1 MVARNGTKPRCPL
14 FEESFEID
22 HKTKR
27 YPDPAFPIESPSPH
41 PAAGEGAVPTTDT
54 EFRATKVYNETES
67 GGICF
72 IVSATAPHPGVTLT
86 AQVGSKMRR
95 VIARFTL
102 FVFSAFL
109 AVSAHCAAPDPQQ
122 WLVTPV
128 SRSADTTGDAGSAQ
142 SMDTV
147 VEKVAEKAA
156 QKAAEKTVEKA
167 AAHAVNQVAERAA
180 EKAVERAA
188 ADAAAQ
194 TEQVATRPE
203 ELWGATTVKFLVFV
217 IDIDNIDDA
226 EENFMANIFLRLRWV
241 DPRLASP
248 GASMREMSL
257 DTVWNPRAILVNLT
271 GIMTK
276 ALPDV
281 VQVEPDGTVTYY
293 QRYTG
298 KLSQALHL
306 SEFPRDRHTFTI
318 QFAGAG
324 YGDDQLE
331 FVPDTWPGDPSIRGG
346 AMAEQLSLPDWKVL
360 SYEAAPLTYSPFKGA
375 HSAGFA
381 LSFEAERYVD
391 YYLWQI
397 VLPLGIVVMM
407 ASAAF
412 WFRREDVGVRIGIAT
427 SSVLTMIAN
436 RFVLSSLL
444 PRLPYMTRMDY
455 LSIGSMLLV
464 FIALFLVVATVFL
477 ETRGKDEWT
486 RKLDLWSR
494 ASIPTGFVLLLG
506 WFLLL

>member
-1 MVARNGTKPRCPL
+1 MQRTIARL
-14 FEESFEID
+14 SLL
-22 HKTKR
+22 
-27 YPDPAFPIESPSPH
+27 
-41 PAAGEGAVPTTDT
+41 V
-54 EFRATKVYNETES
+54 
-67 GGICF
+67 
-72 IVSATAPHPGVTLT
+72 VSAL
-86 AQVGSKMRR
+86 
-95 VIARFTL
+95 
-102 FVFSAFL
+102 L
-109 AVSAHCAAPDPQQ
+109 AVSGYCADPGPQQ
-122 WLVTPV
+122 PSIPPV
-128 SRSADTTGDAGSAQ
+128 SQATGTASDSRNAESI
-142 SMDTV
+142 DKV

-156 QKAAEKTVEKA
+156 QKAVEKTAEKA
-167 AAHAVNQVAERAA
+167 AEHAVNKVAEQVA
-180 EKAVERAA
+180 EKAVEKAA

-194 TEQVATRPE
+194 TEKVATRPE
-203 ELWGATTVKFLVFV
+203 ELWGATTVKFLLFV

-226 EENFMANIFLRLRWV
+226 EENFTANIYLRLRWV
-241 DPRLASP
+241 DPRLANP
-248 GASMREMSL
+248 GASMREVSL
-257 DTVWNPRAILVNLT
+257 DTVWNPRVILVNLT

-298 KLSQALHL
+298 KLSQALDL

-318 QFAGAG
+318 QFAAAG

-331 FVPDTWPGDPSIRGG
+331 FVPDTWPGDPLIRGG

-360 SYEAAPLTYSPFKGA
+360 SYEASPLTYRPVKGA
-375 HSAGFA
+375 HSAGFG
-381 LSFEAERYVD
+381 LSFKAERYIE

-464 FIALFLVVATVFL
+464 FIALFLVVTTVFL
-477 ETRGKDEWT
+477 ETRGKDAWT
-486 RKLDLWSR
+486 RRVDLWSR
-494 ASIPTGFVLLLG
+494 ASIPTAFVLLLG
-506 WFLLL
+506 WFLFL